1 MTRHSAVDYPQPYVI
16 ANDCHYDDIS
26 VGPWWPG
33 VGEDGI
39 LVSRANSVLALAVL
53 ALVVLISA
61 GCGQPPQGGEGGG
74 GESGSG
80 ESTGSETTGS
90 ETTAQEELK
99 PGEDSLVVYSGRSE
113 ELVGPIFE
121 QFEERSGIDVQV
133 RYGDTAELA
142 ATILE
147 EGENSPADL
156 FFAQD
161 PGALGALDDEGRLT
175 KLPEEVLGKV
185 PSKFRAD
192 DGDWVGTSGRARV
205 VAYNTEELAEGDL
218 PDSIFDFT
226 DPKWK
231 GKIGWAPTNGS
242 FQAFVTALR
251 VLEGEDRAQEW
262 LEGVQAN
269 DPFVYP
275 DNLSAVEG
283 VASGEVQV
291 AFVNHYYLFQVKEE
305 RGDDLPAANYYLQ
318 GGDPGALVLAAGA
331 GILDTAANPEAGR
344 EFLQFALSD
353 EAQQY
358 FADETYE
365 YPLIEGVEIND
376 ELPPLSE
383 VQGPDVDLS
392 NLDDLGGTLE
402 LLQET
407 GVL

>member
-1 MTRHSAVDYPQPYVI
+1 M
-16 ANDCHYDDIS
+16 IS
-26 VGPWWPG
+26 RLG
-33 VGEDGI
+33 
-39 LVSRANSVLALAVL
+39 RALALTVL
-53 ALVVLISA
+53 ALVTLVA
-61 GCGQPPQGGEGGG
+61 TGCGQAPPEQGDGGG
-74 GESGSG
+74 SGG
-80 ESTGSETTGS
+80 ESTGDETTR
-90 ETTAQEELK
+90 QEALE
-99 PGEDSLVVYSGRSE
+99 PGEGSLVVYSGRSE

-121 QFEERSGIDVQV
+121 QFEERSGVDVQV
-133 RYGDTAELA
+133 RYGETAELA

-175 KLPEEVLGKV
+175 KLPDGILDQV
-185 PSKFRAD
+185 PSGFRAD
-192 DGDWVGTSGRARV
+192 DGDWVGTSGRARA
-205 VAYNTEELAEGDL
+205 VAYNTEELDEGDL
-218 PDSIFDFT
+218 PDSIFAFT
-226 DPKWK
+226 DPEWN
-231 GKIGWAPTNGS
+231 GRIGWAPTNGS

-251 VLEGEDRAQEW
+251 VLEGEDRARDW

-283 VASGEVQV
+283 VASGEVDM

-305 RGDDLPAANYYLQ
+305 QGDDLPAANYYLK

-331 GILDTAANPEAGR
+331 GVLDTAENPQAGE
-344 EFLQFALSD
+344 EFLEFALSD

-365 YPLIEGVEIND
+365 YPLVDGVEINE

-383 VQGPDVDLS
+383 IQSPEVDLS
-392 NLDDLGGTLE
+392 NLDDLGGTLD

>member
-1 MTRHSAVDYPQPYVI
+1 M
-16 ANDCHYDDIS
+16 
-26 VGPWWPG
+26 
-33 VGEDGI
+33 
-39 LVSRANSVLALAVL
+39 VSRANSVLALAVL
-53 ALVVLISA
+53 ALVVLIST

-74 GESGSG
+74 NGGGSG
-80 ESTGSETTGS
+80 ETTGSETTGSETTGS
-90 ETTAQEELK
+90 ETTAQEALK
-99 PGEDSLVVYSGRSE
+99 PGEGSLVVYSGRSE

-175 KLPEEVLGKV
+175 KLPDDILNRVA
-185 PSKFRAD
+185 SRFRAD

-226 DPKWK
+226 DPKWE

-251 VLEGEDRAQEW
+251 VLEGEDRAREW
-262 LEGVQAN
+262 LEGIQAN

-291 AFVNHYYLFQVKEE
+291 AFVNHYYLFQVRDQ
-305 RGDDLPAANYYLQ
+305 RGGDLPAANYYLE

-331 GILDTAANPEAGR
+331 GVLDTAENPGAGR
-344 EFLQFALSD
+344 EFLEFALSD

-365 YPLIEGVEIND
+365 YPLVDGVEINA

-383 VQGPDVDLS
+383 VQGPEVDLS

>member
-1 MTRHSAVDYPQPYVI
+1 MRLYS
-16 ANDCHYDDIS
+16 
-26 VGPWWPG
+26 PG
-33 VGEDGI
+33 RLWVLVALLAFTMLVAACGEPPPDQASQKGGQADG
-39 LVSRANSVLALAVL
+39 A
-53 ALVVLISA
+53 
-61 GCGQPPQGGEGGG
+61 P
-74 GESGSG
+74 SG
-80 ESTGSETTGS
+80 ESTMEETTS
-90 ETTAQEELK
+90 EETTAQEPLT

-121 QFEERSGIDVQV
+121 QFEERSGVDVQV
-133 RYGDTAELA
+133 RYGETAELA

-175 KLPEEVLGKV
+175 RLPDKILDRV
-185 PSKFRAD
+185 PAHFKAD
-192 DGDWVGTSGRARV
+192 DGDWVGTSGRSRV

-218 PDSIFDFT
+218 PESVFGFT
-226 DPKWK
+226 DPEWE
-231 GKIGWAPTNGS
+231 GRVGWAPTNGS

-251 VLEGEDRAQEW
+251 VLEGEDRARQW
-262 LEGVQAN
+262 LEGIEAN

-283 VASGEVQV
+283 VASGEGDV
-291 AFVNHYYLFQVKEE
+291 AFVNHYYLFQVREE
-305 RGDDLPAANYYLQ
+305 RGDDLPAANYYFE

-331 GILDTAANPEAGR
+331 GVLDTAANPEAGQ
-344 EFLQFALSD
+344 EFLEFALSD

-365 YPLIEGVEIND
+365 YPLVDGIETNE
-376 ELPPLSE
+376 ELPPLSDL
-383 VQGPDVDLS
+383 QSPQVDLS